1 MHVVSK
7 KLHDTKT
14 NFRLL
19 VKQAQKFLTVD
30 EIHPAR
36 CQRLDRGFVRLVGNR
51 CAQAEHLSGL
61 RNPDDPLSLSTQIKN
76 QSGPTL
82 TKQINALR
90 RLSFRE
96 NERAFWIG
104 ASQLHAFKSPHS
116 LRR

>member
-19 VKQAQKFLTVD
+19 VKQAHKFLAID
-30 EIHPAR
+30 EIHAAG
-36 CQRLDRGFVRLVGNR
+36 CQRFDRGFVRLVGNR
-51 CAQAEHLSGL
+51 RAQAEHLSGL
-61 RNPDDPLSLSTQIKN
+61 RDLDNPLSLSTQIKN

-96 NERAFWIG
+96 NE
-104 ASQLHAFKSPHS
+104 
-116 LRR
+116 